1 MPGSDNNAQAAL
13 TSLDEMAM
21 AARSGFACLFSTAD
35 EYEQAV
41 IMRREADGH
50 YRRAFRPW
58 PVILFIG
65 CVMVMAG
72 TALLLS

>member
-1 MPGSDNNAQAAL
+1 MA
-13 TSLDEMAM
+13 SLEDMAM

-50 YRRAFRPW
+50 YRRAFQRW
-58 PVILFIG
+58 PVLLFVG
-65 CVMVMAG
+65 CAMVVAG
-72 TALLLS
+72 TVLLLR